1 MRFASCLVLMG
12 FLCIGVGAQDGVV
25 RGREAIYG
33 NENMFEH
40 LILTKDGNYIAHGEL
55 TNSSNRHAI
64 VKYSPQLTVIWE
76 KVSPKPLYG
85 LAQMPDG
92 GFVACTG
99 GYSTDHPFGGD
110 LEVVRYDQNFNVTWR
125 KTYGGNGSDNGSD
138 VCVKPNGEII
148 VFGNTNST
156 DGDVVGKTTND
167 IDIWVL
173 RLDATGNILS
183 QKIFGGPDNDY
194 SAESFATSDGG
205 VVFTISGGGLPG
217 NKGGADVW
225 MVKTDGT
232 LTTQWQTSV
241 GGAGNDYAY
250 SVRQLSTGEYVLCGA
265 TNSTDGDFVGGN
277 GGTHEGFIA
286 KVSAAGSFIW
296 SALVGG
302 YTEASLYNAFELP
315 GGELAVAGQTYGD
328 GMAGLAFGF
337 GHIWTEGLLLKYSST
352 GHLLMQRAVGAA
364 CDENLRDVVRLPNG
378 NFLVCGLNWYCS
390 TGGDFTN
397 VPRAAGE
404 TRSIVL
410 ELRDLS
416 TIKGK
421 VFFDDNNNKVFDAG
435 EGLLSTGKVQT
446 TKGAIG
452 FNVDLPHGP
461 DFIVSTDTGSYFTR
475 IVSSNEWT
483 AFPYDT
489 TVYSVSPKKKI
500 SVFTAPGQ
508 RDSFNIRL
516 VQTSQVEDL
525 EVLVQPIPDAF
536 LNNSVRYRINVRNV
550 GGKTIPNASIK
561 IRFDSRI
568 TYRSANKPVVFVGDT
583 LQWLLPSFAGK
594 ARDSME
600 VVFYAKTPDVKPGDT
615 LRFEA
620 YGYPIDTDF
629 DPLDNT
635 VILASMVKKQAAAVS
650 GLNIQLTTAT
660 PARLTRTIPYT
671 ITYNF
676 NSGLDS
682 TKGQVIVFKDSK
694 TSYSSAI
701 PAPSRISGDS
711 VIWNIKDLRNNN
723 QDTILLNLQVANVPV
738 ASIGD
743 SIRQEVVI
751 QLGVQDSTL
760 FASQRI
766 AQKIVGNYVQP
777 DTTTTTL
784 HPPHGVLW
792 SRIMGDDQ
800 FDYGYDVVGLPDN
813 GYITVGATGHP
824 GVGTLN
830 ALITRFDKDGHVVW
844 QKNFG
849 NTNNDEL
856 YTVRKIN
863 DSTFLTCGYTYAYNT
878 DPNHSDNEALIV
890 KFDAHGEI
898 LWKRTYGGNWVDEA
912 AAIEPTP
919 DGGCIINGITQSS
932 VGDVTGY
939 ISPTH
944 GGSDFPGAASF
955 ATNMWV
961 LKLDALGNVEW
972 NKCFSHPSGMGAYR
986 GTDVRWAGDGGY
998 YISGTRSRGTY
1009 PKNLYDAFV
1018 MKISASGSTIWEKH
1032 FHSDNYQYVINS
1044 MVTTGDQEV
1053 VFVGH
1058 AGDGSGVDTAYRGDH
1073 GNRDVWVGKLDK
1085 NGNVL
1090 WQNFFGGDQEDMGHR
1105 IQKASDGGYLLA
1117 TEAYSGNG
1125 NVTGKFTRFFSD
1137 AWLLK
1142 INANGKLEWQKILAG
1157 RNMEILYGVAELPDG
1172 NVVTIGTTTLDGVT
1186 NYGDIKGRSDIFIA
1200 KVGQANYITGKVFV
1214 DYNNNHIQDQGEPL
1228 FNKGIVTFSRDS
1240 LSASGT
1246 VGDGM
1251 YGVLIDKGTF
1261 RAKLTIVD
1269 SALYT
1274 IYPVNPVLSINT
1286 YLNTDTLNFA
1296 LLPKSNSKDLR
1307 VDLIPVNRARAGF
1320 EAVYQVKYENN
1331 GPFPM
1336 QQVELRFIADHRSI
1350 FTSSSIPY
1358 DQQKGDTLIWKF
1370 SNLDA
1375 FATGIIDV
1383 RLLLKAPPAIMPGD
1397 SLALRADI
1405 IPVVNDLKPLD
1416 NIAAFK
1422 QFVGVAYD
1430 PNDKTEIHGADF
1442 NARHIQDGE
1451 YLKYLIRFQNTGN
1464 DTAFT
1469 VYVRDTLSDKVDWN
1483 TLEMIS
1489 ASHAYDLHIRDGN
1502 KLEWRFNN
1510 ILLVD
1515 SNMNE
1520 PASHGFIAYRIK
1532 PKSTLQIGDTVKN
1545 TASIYFDFNP
1555 AVLTN
1560 TAQSVVSQLTILP
1573 FSKLSFEGKWLNEN
1587 TTQLNWA
1594 VEDEVNVAY
1603 YAVQRSSDGIV
1614 YEEIGRVAALNTSW
1628 KNKYG
1633 FTDNAP
1639 LTGRNYYR
1647 IAIVDLDH
1655 SSELSRI
1662 ILLKSTPGI
1671 TGQLLIRPNPSQ
1683 GKVMLSLNRPVKG
1696 IGSLTIVD
1704 VNGVVV
1710 RQTVLGYLDQLSWQ
1724 KNIDLSGLPAGQY
1737 YLQCKVGDQV
1747 FGGKL
1752 IRL

>member
-1 MRFASCLVLMG
+1 LRFASCLVLMASS
-12 FLCIGVGAQDGVV
+12 CIGASAQDGVV
-25 RGREAIYG
+25 RGREYSYG
-33 NENMFEH
+33 VENSFEH
-40 LILTKDGNYIAHGEL
+40 LIPTKDGNYIAHGIL
-55 TNSSNRHAI
+55 TNNSLAGHAI
-64 VKYSPQLTVIWE
+64 VKYTPQLTVLWE
-76 KVSPKPLYG
+76 KTSPKPLNG
-85 LAQMPDG
+85 LSQMPDG

-99 GYSTDHPFGGD
+99 GYSTDHPFGSE
-110 LEVVRYDQNFNVTWR
+110 LEVIRYDQNFNVTWR
-125 KTYGGNGSDNGSD
+125 KTYGGNANEGASDIG
-138 VCVKPNGEII
+138 VKPNGEIVVI
-148 VFGNTNST
+148 ANTRST
-156 DGDVVGKTTND
+156 DGDVMGKTTAD
-167 IDIWVL
+167 ADIWVL
-173 RLDATGNILS
+173 VLDASGNILR
-183 QKIFGGPDNDY
+183 QKVFGGPADEFN
-194 SAESFATSDGG
+194 AEVVVTSDGG
-205 VVFTISGGGLPG
+205 IALSLYSWQFPG

-225 MVKTDGT
+225 LIKTDAL
-232 LTTQWQTSV
+232 LTKQWEAAI
-241 GGAGNDYAY
+241 GGSGSDIANGI
-250 SVRQLSTGEYVLCGA
+250 SQISMGEYIICGS
-265 TNSTDGDFVGGN
+265 TTSTDFDFAGGTGGN
-277 GGTHEGFIA
+277 TGFIT
-286 KVSAAGSFIW
+286 KVSAGGNVIW
-296 SALVGG
+296 SKLIGG
-302 YTEASLYNAFELP
+302 ESQTQLYNACELP
-315 GGELAVAGQTYGD
+315 GGELAVVGQTIGHQ
-328 GMAGLAFGF
+328 MAGLAMGF
-337 GHIWTEGLLLKYSST
+337 GHVWTEGLLLKYSST
-352 GHLLMQRAVGAA
+352 GHLLMQRAVGSA
-364 CDENLRDVVRLPNG
+364 CDEILRDVVRLPNG
-378 NFLVCGLNWYCS
+378 NFLVCGLNSYCS
-390 TGGDFTN
+390 NGGDFTN
-397 VPRAAGE
+397 VPKAVGE
-404 TRSIVL
+404 SRSIVL
-410 ELRDLS
+410 EIRDLS

-421 VFFDDNNNKVFDAG
+421 VFFDDNNNRIFDAG
-435 EGLLSTGKVQT
+435 EGLLSSGKVQT

-452 FNVDLPHGP
+452 FNVDLTIGP
-461 DFIVSTDTGSYFTR
+461 DFIVSTDTGSYFTQ
-475 IVSSNEWT
+475 IVRTYDWS

-489 TVYSVSPKKKI
+489 TVYSVSPKKKV

-516 VQTSQVEDL
+516 VRTTEVEDL
-525 EVLVQPIPDAF
+525 EVLVQSTPDAY
-536 LNNSVRYRINVRNV
+536 LNNSIKCRINVRNV
-550 GGKTIPNASIK
+550 GGKTIPNAIIK
-561 IRFDSRI
+561 IRFDDQI
-568 TYRSANKPVVFVGDT
+568 TYKSANKPVVFVGDT
-583 LQWLLPSFAGK
+583 LQWQLPSFAGK

-600 VVFYAKTPDVKPGDT
+600 IVFYAKTPDVKPGDT

-635 VILASMVKKQAAAVS
+635 VILSQIVRKQAAAVS
-650 GLNIQLTTAT
+650 GLDVQFTTST
-660 PARLTRTIPYT
+660 PARLTRTIPHT
-671 ITYNF
+671 IVYNF
-676 NSGLDS
+676 NSSLDS
-682 TKGQVIVFKDSK
+682 TKGKVIVFKDSK
-694 TSYSSAI
+694 TYYSSAI

-711 VIWNIKDLRNNN
+711 VIWNIKDVRNNN
-723 QDTILLNLQVANVPV
+723 QDTILLNLQVASDPV

-743 SIRQEVVI
+743 SIRQEVII
-751 QLGVQDSTL
+751 QLDVQDSTL
-760 FASQRI
+760 FASKRLS
-766 AQKIVGNYVQP
+766 QKIVGSYVQP

-784 HPPHGVLW
+784 HPPHGTLW
-792 SRIMGDDQ
+792 TRIVGGDRY
-800 FDYGYDVVGLPDN
+800 DYANDVIALPDN
-813 GYITVGATGHP
+813 GFITIGAVSQP
-824 GVGTLN
+824 GSSPLN
-830 ALITRFDKDGHVVW
+830 AAITRFDKDGHILW
-844 QKNFG
+844 QKDFG
-849 NTNNDEL
+849 NDYNDVL

-863 DSTFLTCGYTYAYNT
+863 DSTFLAAGTTYLYTAQGNNSI
-878 DPNHSDNEALIV
+878 DEALIV
-890 KFDAHGEI
+890 KFNARGDI
-898 LWKRTYGGNWVDEA
+898 LWRKNYGGDWDDIAQAV
-912 AAIEPTP
+912 EPTA
-919 DGGCIINGITQSS
+919 DGGFIFNGYTRSRT
-932 VGDVTGY
+932 GDVVGY
-939 ISPTH
+939 VPYDH
-944 GGSDFPGAASF
+944 
-955 ATNMWV
+955 NMWV
-961 LKLDALGNVEW
+961 LKLDASGTIEW
-972 NKCFSHPSGMGAYR
+972 SKCY
-986 GTDVRWAGDGGY
+986 AGVGDYTGSDIRSEGIGGGY
-998 YISGTRSRGTY
+998 FISGNRNNNKY
-1009 PKNLYDAFV
+1009 PKNPYDAFV
-1018 MKISASGSTIWEKH
+1018 MKIDAVGNKLWEKH
-1032 FHSDNYQYVINS
+1032 FHNENYQYVINS
-1044 MVTTGDQEV
+1044 MAATGSNEIV
-1053 VFVGH
+1053 VAGY
-1058 AGDGSGVDTAYRGDH
+1058 AGDDSGTDTAYNGDH
-1073 GNRDVWVGKLDK
+1073 GGVDVWVAKLDG

-1090 WQNFFGGDQEDMGHR
+1090 WQNFFGGKLTDMGHR
-1105 IQKASDGGYLLA
+1105 VQATKDGGYLIA
-1117 TEAYSGNG
+1117 AQASSMNG
-1125 NVTGKFTRFFSD
+1125 NVTDHSVPYFAD

-1142 INANGKLEWQKILAG
+1142 INGEGKLLWQKIVAG
-1157 RNMEILYGVAELPDG
+1157 KNMEILNGVAELPDG
-1172 NVVTIGTTTLDGVT
+1172 NIITVGTAKFDGVGT
-1186 NYGDIKGRSDIFIA
+1186 NDDISGPLDVFIA

-1261 RAKLTIVD
+1261 QAKLTIVD

-1358 DQQKGDTLIWKF
+1358 GQQKGDTLIWKF

-1405 IPVVNDLKPLD
+1405 IPVANDLKPLD

-1532 PKSTLQIGDTVKN
+1532 PKNTLQIGDTVKN

-1603 YAVQRSSDGIV
+1603 YAVQRSADGIV
-1614 YEEIGRVAALNTSW
+1614 YEEIGRIAALKTSW

-1639 LTGRNYYR
+1639 LAGRNYYR

-1662 ILLKSTPGI
+1662 VLLKRTPGI

-1683 GKVMLSLNRPVKG
+1683 GKIMLSLNGPVKG

-1710 RQTVLGYLDQLSWQ
+1710 RQTVLGYLDQPSWQ

-1752 IRL
+1752 IKL